1 MQQHS
6 ITRLTGTSH
15 FWRVLSSSVVPLKT
29 RTHRCPTLCT
39 VTVGRTGKA
48 SATSCICPCIT
59 SYIGKEKVREKGNQ
73 TGTEEQT
80 DKQTDRQTDRH
91 RQTDLPTHK

>member
-15 FWRVLSSSVVPLKT
+15 FWRVLSNSVVPLKA
-29 RTHRCPTLCT
+29 RTHRQPTLCA

-59 SYIGKEKVREKGNQ
+59 SYIGKGKVREKGNQ
-73 TGTEEQT
+73 TEEQT
-80 DKQTDRQTDRH
+80 DKQTDWQADRH